1 MISALIQNNQEHE
14 SEEREAAAHTR
25 PRRHVAVAAAAGARA
40 GATGDL
46 GSGVWSPLEGQSG
59 GWVNKSYWQIEL
71 GEKVGMLLAKQSTN
85 RRGLEGRFHR
95 GWRREAS

>member
-1 MISALIQNNQEHE
+1 M
-14 SEEREAAAHTR
+14 
-25 PRRHVAVAAAAGARA
+25 VAAGFKDPDAGAHPVF
-40 GATGDL
+40 GGDL
-46 GSGVWSPLEGQSG
+46 IHAIEDRVKGVELCVEGFELG
-59 GWVNKSYWQIEL
+59 LLL